1 MLSKFKWIFFLIS
14 GFITHLSILTLY
26 IFCLYNYNSFKGIVL
41 STSLFFVWVLF
52 SILLSSISDKFN
64 ILWFP
69 FAIFKRRKW
78 IYHNKLGYFLMFID
92 EQKIDILKVNW
103 FTLVETISIRNS
115 GSLKLIVKELKEKL
129 DESFKT
135 YLIHLQQLKEQK
147 DNIKIV
153 KDWDGLLIDDDER
166 RDQRLDKI
174 LKK

>member
-1 MLSKFKWIFFLIS
+1 
-14 GFITHLSILTLY
+14 
-26 IFCLYNYNSFKGIVL
+26 
-41 STSLFFVWVLF
+41 
-52 SILLSSISDKFN
+52 
-64 ILWFP
+64 
-69 FAIFKRRKW
+69 
-78 IYHNKLGYFLMFID
+78 MFID

-135 YLIHLQQLKEQK
+135 YLKSCQQLKEQK

>member
-1 MLSKFKWIFFLIS
+1 
-14 GFITHLSILTLY
+14 
-26 IFCLYNYNSFKGIVL
+26 
-41 STSLFFVWVLF
+41 
-52 SILLSSISDKFN
+52 
-64 ILWFP
+64 
-69 FAIFKRRKW
+69 
-78 IYHNKLGYFLMFID
+78 MFID

>member
-1 MLSKFKWIFFLIS
+1 
-14 GFITHLSILTLY
+14 
-26 IFCLYNYNSFKGIVL
+26 
-41 STSLFFVWVLF
+41 
-52 SILLSSISDKFN
+52 
-64 ILWFP
+64 
-69 FAIFKRRKW
+69 
-78 IYHNKLGYFLMFID
+78 MFID

-135 YLIHLQQLKEQK
+135 HLVHLQQLKEQK